1 MSYLISVI
9 MSVKDGED
17 YLEESIKS
25 ILNQSYKNFEFLI
38 CDDGSTDKSLAI
50 CNKFAEEDS
59 RVRIFTNSHTIGLTK
74 SLNKLIEISKGEII
88 ARQDADDISHEER
101 FSRQLNVYKNKG
113 FNIVTSRAKIL
124 MSKRTKPRLSFFIP
138 NKLIIKLKN
147 PFVHGSLFMNKQLLI
162 NIGRYNENFY
172 YSQDY
177 KLFWDLIHTGNKVKV
192 IYGPLYSIRNVN
204 NISTLKV
211 KEQKYYSDLVKKSM
225 HL

>member
-1 MSYLISVI
+1 MNYLISVL
-9 MSVKDGED
+9 MSVKNGED

-50 CNKFAEEDS
+50 CNKFAEKDV
-59 RVRIFTNSHTIGLTK
+59 RVKVISNVQTIGLTK
-74 SLNKLIEISKGEII
+74 SLNKLIEVSNGEII
-88 ARQDADDISHEER
+88 ARQDADDISHKER
-101 FSRQLNVYKNKG
+101 LSRQLNIYNKG
-113 FNIVTSRAKIL
+113 YNIVTSRAKIL

-147 PFVHGSLFMNKQLLI
+147 PFVHGSLFMNKKLLI
-162 NIGRYNENFY
+162 DIGCYDENFY

-177 KLFWDLIHTGNKVKV
+177 KLFWDLIHKNNKIKV
-192 IYGPLYSIRNVN
+192 IYKPLYFIRNIN

-211 KEQKYYSDLVKKSM
+211 KEQKYYSDLVKKSINS
-225 HL
+225 

>member
-1 MSYLISVI
+1 
-9 MSVKDGED
+9 
-17 YLEESIKS
+17 
-25 ILNQSYKNFEFLI
+25 
-38 CDDGSTDKSLAI
+38 
-50 CNKFAEEDS
+50 
-59 RVRIFTNSHTIGLTK
+59 
-74 SLNKLIEISKGEII
+74 
-88 ARQDADDISHEER
+88 
-101 FSRQLNVYKNKG
+101 
-113 FNIVTSRAKIL
+113 
-124 MSKRTKPRLSFFIP
+124 
-138 NKLIIKLKN
+138 
-147 PFVHGSLFMNKQLLI
+147 MNKQLLI

>member
-1 MSYLISVI
+1 

-50 CNKFAEEDS
+50 CNKFAEEDR
-59 RVRIFTNSHTIGLTK
+59 RVRVITNTQTIGLTK
-74 SLNKLIEISKGEII
+74 SLNKLIQISKGEII

-101 FSRQLNVYKNKG
+101 FSRQLNIYQNKG
-113 FNIVTSRAKIL
+113 FDIVTSRAKIL
-124 MSKRTKPRLSFFIP
+124 MSKKTKPRLSFFIP
-138 NKLIIKLKN
+138 KKLLIKLKN
-147 PFVHGSLFMNKQLLI
+147 PFVHGSLFINKQLLI
-162 NIGRYNENFY
+162 DVGCYNENFY

-177 KLFWDLIHTGNKVKV
+177 KLFWDLIHRGNKVKI

-211 KEQKYYSDLVKKSM
+211 KEQKYYSDLVKKSI

>member
-1 MSYLISVI
+1 

>member
-1 MSYLISVI
+1 

-38 CDDGSTDKSLAI
+38 CDDGSKDKSLAI

>member
-1 MSYLISVI
+1 
-9 MSVKDGED
+9 MSVKNGED

>member
-1 MSYLISVI
+1 

-101 FSRQLNVYKNKG
+101 LSRQLNVYKNKG

>member
-1 MSYLISVI
+1 

-25 ILNQSYKNFEFLI
+25 ILNQIYKNFEFLI

-225 HL
+225 H

>member
-1 MSYLISVI
+1 

-147 PFVHGSLFMNKQLLI
+147 PFVHGSLFINKQLLI

>member
-1 MSYLISVI
+1 

-138 NKLIIKLKN
+138 NKLIIKVKN